1 MKRRGFLQRIGSI
14 LGTAGWTNLAWSG
27 LGGRYYQALATPPSH
42 KLALLVGINKY
53 PESPALSGCLT
64 DVELQRELLIHRFG
78 FLGSD
83 ILTLTEEQASR
94 EFIEAAISDHLI
106 KQVKTDDV
114 VIFHFSGYG
123 TRVQLGDLPGGAN
136 ALIPVDENGSDGS
149 NNTGDNNFANY
160 LLEET
165 LLLLLG
171 LVPTDKVT
179 AVLDTGYYPKTISQ
193 PSGLRFRSLV
203 TPSTKRLNP
212 QELNFLNHL
221 LKGGLPINDGI
232 VKGRGLNIPNGV
244 SSRKNRS
251 VILRASSQ
259 SDQSPGESLFY
270 GFSAGLFTY
279 ALTQYLWEV
288 IPPKT
293 IYIFLSDIN
302 NYIDKLGNRQQPDL
316 LTLTTKEN
324 SPSVLITENFPIEIP
339 SAQGVVT
346 SIDQEG
352 KTAQLWLGGLPPQV
366 WLHYG
371 VNSRFTAVGGEKLIF
386 KSRSGLTA
394 KAQVIAK
401 DTPGNSLQVGQLVQE
416 TVRVLSRN
424 INLMV
429 TLDSG
434 LDRIER
440 VDATSA
446 FSALTRMVNIT
457 LPEGS
462 ADYVFG
468 KLSGLPARYGLFSL
482 GGQLLENTAGE
493 AGELVKV
500 AVQRLIRKFSQ
511 LLAIKL
517 WQLTENQG
525 SSQLS
530 VKVSL
535 EVVSKNLF
543 SQSLSGT
550 ISRRVVWERE
560 TSPVPIQDGTSQK
573 RVADPGTFV
582 PTVPVNSI
590 MVYRVVNFG
599 DRPIY
604 CMLVGLNNHKTPVA
618 FYPWAISSPEN
629 VGDNKPVLEQIVI
642 PPGESLQFPQ
652 NGQGFSWLL
661 PKKSL
666 FCDHQLIF
674 STSPFTKTLSA
685 LASFHNQSTDQQS
698 ISQLFNPLDVT
709 QAILEDLHVASSV
722 IPKSESSVSS
732 TDSYVLDVNNW
743 ASLNFVFQSV

>member
-14 LGTAGWTNLAWSG
+14 LGTAGWINLAWSV
-27 LGGRYYQALATPPSH
+27 LGGRYYQALATPPNR
-42 KLALLVGINKY
+42 KLALLIGINKY
-53 PESPALSGCLT
+53 PESPPLSGCLT

-78 FLGSD
+78 FLSSD

-94 EFIEAAISDHLI
+94 EFIEAAISEHLI
-106 KQVKTDDV
+106 KQVKNDDAV
-114 VIFHFSGYG
+114 VFHFSGYG
-123 TRVQLGDLPGGAN
+123 TRVQLEDLPGGAN
-136 ALIPVDENGSDGS
+136 ALIPVDE
-149 NNTGDNNFANY
+149 TEDNNFANY

-179 AVLDTGYYPKTISQ
+179 AVLDTGYYPRTISQ

-203 TPSTKRLNP
+203 TPLTKRLNP

-221 LKGGLPINDGI
+221 LTGGLSINNGI
-232 VKGRGLNIPNGV
+232 VKGSSLNISNGV
-244 SSRKNRS
+244 SSSQNRS
-251 VILRASSQ
+251 LIIRASSQ
-259 SDQSPGESLFY
+259 PDQSPGESLFY

-293 IYIFLSDIN
+293 IHIVLSDIN
-302 NYIDKLGNRQQPDL
+302 NYIYKLGNRQQPDL

-324 SPSVLITENFPIEIP
+324 SPLITENFPITVP
-339 SAQGVVT
+339 GAQGVVT
-346 SIDQEG
+346 SIDPEG

-366 WLHYG
+366 WLNYG
-371 VNSRFTAVGGEKLIF
+371 VNSRFTAVGGEKLVF

-394 KAQVIAK
+394 KAQVIAQ
-401 DTPGNSLQVGQLVQE
+401 DTTGNSLQVGQLVQE

-429 TLDSG
+429 SLDSG

-446 FSALTRMVNIT
+446 FSALTRMVSIT

-462 ADYVFG
+462 ADYIFG
-468 KLSGLPARYGLFSL
+468 KLSDIPARYGLFSL
-482 GGQLLENTAGE
+482 GGELLENTAGE
-493 AGELVKV
+493 PGELVKV
-500 AVQRLIRKFSQ
+500 AVQRLTRKFSQ
-511 LLAIKL
+511 LLAMKL

-535 EVVSKNLF
+535 EVVNKNLF
-543 SQSLSGT
+543 SQSVT
-550 ISRRVVWERE
+550 ISRHLVWERE
-560 TSPVPIQDGTSQK
+560 TSPASIQNGTNQK
-573 RVADPGTFV
+573 RVADQSAAV

-604 CMLVGLNNHKTPVA
+604 CMLVGLNNHKTSVA
-618 FYPWAISSPEN
+618 FYPWAISSPN
-629 VGDNKPVLEQIVI
+629 VNDNKPELEQIVI
-642 PPGESLQFPQ
+642 APGGSLQFPQ
-652 NGQGFSWLL
+652 NGQSFSWLL

-666 FCDHQLIF
+666 FCEHQLIF
-674 STSPFTKTLSA
+674 STSPFTKTLLA
-685 LASFHNQSTDQQS
+685 LASSHSKSTDSQS

-722 IPKSESSVSS
+722 TPKSESSVSS

>member
-14 LGTAGWTNLAWSG
+14 LGTAGWINLAWSV
-27 LGGRYYQALATPPSH
+27 LGGRYYQALATPPNR
-42 KLALLVGINKY
+42 KLALLIGINKY
-53 PESPALSGCLT
+53 PESPPLSGCLT

-78 FLGSD
+78 FLSSD

-94 EFIEAAISDHLI
+94 EFIEAAISEHLI
-106 KQVKTDDV
+106 KQVKNDDAV
-114 VIFHFSGYG
+114 VFHFSGYG
-123 TRVQLGDLPGGAN
+123 TRVQLEDLPGGAN
-136 ALIPVDENGSDGS
+136 ALIPVDE
-149 NNTGDNNFANY
+149 TEDNNFANY

-179 AVLDTGYYPKTISQ
+179 AVLDTGYYPRTISQ

-203 TPSTKRLNP
+203 TPLTKRLNP

-221 LKGGLPINDGI
+221 LTGGLSINNGI
-232 VKGRGLNIPNGV
+232 VKGSSLNISNGV
-244 SSRKNRS
+244 SSSQNRS
-251 VILRASSQ
+251 LIIRASSQ
-259 SDQSPGESLFY
+259 PDQSPGESLFY

-293 IYIFLSDIN
+293 IHIVLSEIN
-302 NYIDKLGNRQQPDL
+302 NYIYKLGNRQQPDL

-324 SPSVLITENFPIEIP
+324 SPLITENFPITVP
-339 SAQGVVT
+339 GAQGVVT
-346 SIDQEG
+346 SIDPEG

-366 WLHYG
+366 WLNYR
-371 VNSRFTAVGGEKLIF
+371 VNSRFTAVGGEKLVF

-394 KAQVIAK
+394 KAQVIAQ
-401 DTPGNSLQVGQLVQE
+401 DTTGNSLQVGQLVQE
-416 TVRVLSRN
+416 TVRVLSGN
-424 INLMV
+424 INLMIS
-429 TLDSG
+429 LDSG

-446 FSALTRMVNIT
+446 FSALTRMVSIT
-457 LPEGS
+457 LPKGS
-462 ADYVFG
+462 ADYIFG
-468 KLSGLPARYGLFSL
+468 KLSDIPARYGLFSL
-482 GGQLLENTAGE
+482 GGELLENTAGE
-493 AGELVKV
+493 PGELVKV
-500 AVQRLIRKFSQ
+500 AVQRLTRKFSQ
-511 LLAIKL
+511 LLAMKL

-535 EVVSKNLF
+535 EVVNKNLF
-543 SQSLSGT
+543 SQSVT
-550 ISRRVVWERE
+550 ISRHLVWERE
-560 TSPVPIQDGTSQK
+560 TSPASIQNGTNQK
-573 RVADPGTFV
+573 KVADQSAAV

-604 CMLVGLNNHKTPVA
+604 CMLVGLNNHKTSVA
-618 FYPWAISSPEN
+618 FYPWAISSPN
-629 VGDNKPVLEQIVI
+629 VNDNKPELEQIVI
-642 PPGESLQFPQ
+642 APGGSLQFPQ
-652 NGQGFSWLL
+652 NGQSFSWLL

-666 FCDHQLIF
+666 FCEHQLIF
-674 STSPFTKTLSA
+674 STSPFTKTLLA
-685 LASFHNQSTDQQS
+685 LASSHSKSTDPQS

-722 IPKSESSVSS
+722 TPKSESSVSS

>member
-1 MKRRGFLQRIGSI
+1 MKRRGFLQRIASI

-27 LGGRYYQALATPPSH
+27 LGGQYYQALATPPSH
-42 KLALLVGINKY
+42 KLALLIGINNY
-53 PESPALSGCLT
+53 PESPPLSGCLT
-64 DVELQRELLIHRFG
+64 DVELQKELLIHRFG
-78 FLGSD
+78 FLSSD

-94 EFIEAAISDHLI
+94 EFIEAAISEHLI
-106 KQVKTDDV
+106 KQVKTDDAV
-114 VIFHFSGYG
+114 VFHFSGYG
-123 TRVQLGDLPGGAN
+123 TRVQLEDLPGGAH
-136 ALIPVDENGSDGS
+136 ALIPVDESASDGS
-149 NNTGDNNFANY
+149 NHTEDNNFANY

-203 TPSTKRLNP
+203 TPPTKRLNP

-221 LKGGLPINDGI
+221 LRGGLPINNGI
-232 VKGRGLNIPNGV
+232 AKGV
-244 SSRKNRS
+244 SSSKNES
-251 VILRASSQ
+251 IILRASSQ
-259 SDQSPGESLFY
+259 PDQSPGESLFY

-293 IYIFLSDIN
+293 IHILLSEIN
-302 NYIDKLGNRQQPDL
+302 NHIYKLGNRQQPDL

-324 SPSVLITENFPIEIP
+324 FPSVLITENFPLETTG
-339 SAQGVVT
+339 AQGVVT

-366 WLHYG
+366 WLNYG
-371 VNSRFTAVGGEKLIF
+371 VNSRFATVGGEQLVF
-386 KSRSGLTA
+386 KSSSGLTA
-394 KAQVIAK
+394 KAQIIRKEAQ
-401 DTPGNSLQVGQLVQE
+401 TGNSLQIGQLVQE

-424 INLMV
+424 INLTV
-429 TLDSG
+429 ALDSA
-434 LDRIER
+434 LERIER

-446 FSALTRMVNIT
+446 FSALTRIVNIT
-457 LPEGS
+457 SPERG
-462 ADYVFG
+462 ADYIFG
-468 KLSGLPARYGLFSL
+468 KLSNLPARYGLFSL
-482 GGQLLENTAGE
+482 GGELLESSTGE
-493 AGELVKV
+493 PGELVKV
-500 AVQRLIRKFSQ
+500 AVQRLIRNFSQ

-517 WQLTENQG
+517 WRLTENQG

-543 SQSLSGT
+543 SQSGT
-550 ISRRVVWERE
+550 ISRHLVWERE
-560 TSPVPIQDGTSQK
+560 TSPVSLQDGTSQK
-573 RVADPGTFV
+573 RFADQSAAV

-618 FYPWAISSPEN
+618 FYPWAISSPN
-629 VGDNKPVLEQIVI
+629 VTDNQPELEQIVI
-642 PPGESLQFPQ
+642 APGGSLQFPQ
-652 NGQGFSWLL
+652 NGQSFSWLL

-666 FCDHQLIF
+666 FCEHQLIF
-674 STSPFTKTLSA
+674 STSPFTKTLLA
-685 LASFHNQSTDQQS
+685 LASSYNKSTDQQS
-698 ISQLFNPLDVT
+698 ISELFNPLDVT

-722 IPKSESSVSS
+722 SS

-743 ASLNFVFQSV
+743 ASINFVFQSV

>member
-14 LGTAGWTNLAWSG
+14 LGTAGWINLAWSV
-27 LGGRYYQALATPPSH
+27 LGGRYYQALATPPNR
-42 KLALLVGINKY
+42 KLALLIGINKY
-53 PESPALSGCLT
+53 PESPPLSGCLT

-78 FLGSD
+78 FLSSD

-94 EFIEAAISDHLI
+94 EFIEAAISEHLI
-106 KQVKTDDV
+106 KQVKNDDAV
-114 VIFHFSGYG
+114 VFHFSGYG
-123 TRVQLGDLPGGAN
+123 TRVQLEDLPGGAN
-136 ALIPVDENGSDGS
+136 ALIPVDE
-149 NNTGDNNFANY
+149 TEDNNFANY

-179 AVLDTGYYPKTISQ
+179 AVLDTGYYPRTISQ

-203 TPSTKRLNP
+203 TPLTKRLNP

-221 LKGGLPINDGI
+221 LTGGLSINNGI
-232 VKGRGLNIPNGV
+232 VKGSSLNISNGV
-244 SSRKNRS
+244 SSSQNRS
-251 VILRASSQ
+251 LIIRASSQ
-259 SDQSPGESLFY
+259 PDQSPGESLFY

-293 IYIFLSDIN
+293 IHIVLSEIN
-302 NYIDKLGNRQQPDL
+302 NYIYKLGNRQQPDL

-324 SPSVLITENFPIEIP
+324 SPLITENFPITVP
-339 SAQGVVT
+339 GAQGVVT
-346 SIDQEG
+346 SIDPEG

-366 WLHYG
+366 WLNYR
-371 VNSRFTAVGGEKLIF
+371 VNSRFTAVGGEKLVF

-394 KAQVIAK
+394 KAQVIAQ
-401 DTPGNSLQVGQLVQE
+401 DTTGNSLQVGQLVQE
-416 TVRVLSRN
+416 TVRVLSGN
-424 INLMV
+424 INLMIS
-429 TLDSG
+429 LDSG

-446 FSALTRMVNIT
+446 FSALTRMVSIT
-457 LPEGS
+457 LPKGS
-462 ADYVFG
+462 ADYIFG
-468 KLSGLPARYGLFSL
+468 KLSDIPARYGLFSL
-482 GGQLLENTAGE
+482 GGELLENTAGE
-493 AGELVKV
+493 PGELVKV
-500 AVQRLIRKFSQ
+500 AVQRLTRKFSQ
-511 LLAIKL
+511 LLAMKL

-535 EVVSKNLF
+535 EVVNKNLF
-543 SQSLSGT
+543 SQSVT
-550 ISRRVVWERE
+550 ISRHLVWERE
-560 TSPVPIQDGTSQK
+560 TSPASIQNGTNQK
-573 RVADPGTFV
+573 KKVADQSAAV

-604 CMLVGLNNHKTPVA
+604 CMLVGLNNHKTSVA
-618 FYPWAISSPEN
+618 FYPWAISSPN
-629 VGDNKPVLEQIVI
+629 VNDNKPELEQIVI
-642 PPGESLQFPQ
+642 APGGSLQFPQ
-652 NGQGFSWLL
+652 NGQSFSWLL

-666 FCDHQLIF
+666 FCEHQLIF
-674 STSPFTKTLSA
+674 STSPFTKTLLA
-685 LASFHNQSTDQQS
+685 LASSHSKSTDPQS

-722 IPKSESSVSS
+722 TPKSESSVSS

>member
-27 LGGRYYQALATPPSH
+27 LGGQYYQALATPPSH
-42 KLALLVGINKY
+42 KLALLIGINNY
-53 PESPALSGCLT
+53 PESPPLSGCLT
-64 DVELQRELLIHRFG
+64 DVELQKELLIHRFG
-78 FLGSD
+78 FLSSD

-94 EFIEAAISDHLI
+94 EFIEAAISEHLI
-106 KQVKTDDV
+106 KQVKTDDAV
-114 VIFHFSGYG
+114 VFHFSGYG
-123 TRVQLGDLPGGAN
+123 TRVQLEDLPGGAH
-136 ALIPVDENGSDGS
+136 ALIPVDESASDGS
-149 NNTGDNNFANY
+149 NNPEDNNFANY

-203 TPSTKRLNP
+203 TPPTKRLNP

-221 LKGGLPINDGI
+221 LTGGLPINNGI
-232 VKGRGLNIPNGV
+232 AKGV
-244 SSRKNRS
+244 SSSKNGS

-259 SDQSPGESLFY
+259 PDQSPGESLFY

-293 IYIFLSDIN
+293 IHIFLSDIN
-302 NYIDKLGNRQQPDL
+302 NYIYKLGNRQQPDL
-316 LTLTTKEN
+316 LTLNTKEN
-324 SPSVLITENFPIEIP
+324 SPSVLITDLITENFPME
-339 SAQGVVT
+339 SAQGVIT

-371 VNSRFTAVGGEKLIF
+371 VNSRFTAVGGEKLIL

-394 KAQVIAK
+394 KAQVQ
-401 DTPGNSLQVGQLVQE
+401 DTPVNSLKVGQLVQE

-462 ADYVFG
+462 ADYLFG
-468 KLSGLPARYGLFSL
+468 KLSGLPTRYGLFSL
-482 GGQLLENTAGE
+482 GGELLENTAGE
-493 AGELVKV
+493 AGELVKL
-500 AVQRLIRKFSQ
+500 AVQRLTRKFSQ

-517 WQLTENQG
+517 WRLTENQG

-535 EVVSKNLF
+535 EVVTKNLF
-543 SQSLSGT
+543 SQSGT
-550 ISRRVVWERE
+550 ISRHLVWERE
-560 TSPVPIQDGTSQK
+560 TYPVSLQDRTSQK
-573 RVADPGTFV
+573 RVVDQSAAV

-590 MVYRVVNFG
+590 MVYQVVNFG

-618 FYPWAISSPEN
+618 FYPWAISSPEK

-642 PPGESLQFPQ
+642 APGGSLQFPQ
-652 NGQGFSWLL
+652 NGQSFSWLL

-666 FCDHQLIF
+666 FCEHQLIF
-674 STSPFTKTLSA
+674 STSPFTKTLLA
-685 LASFHNQSTDQQS
+685 LASSYSKFTDQQS
-698 ISQLFNPLDVT
+698 ISELFNPLDVT

-722 IPKSESSVSS
+722 TPKSESSVSG
-732 TDSYVLDVNNW
+732 TDSYALDVNNW
-743 ASLNFVFQSV
+743 ASLNFVFQSESV

>member
-1 MKRRGFLQRIGSI
+1 MKRRGFLQRIGST
-14 LGTAGWTNLAWSG
+14 LGTAGWINLAWSV
-27 LGGRYYQALATPPSH
+27 LGGRYYQALATPPNR
-42 KLALLVGINKY
+42 KLAVLIGINKY
-53 PESPALSGCLT
+53 PESSPLSGCLT

-78 FLGSD
+78 FLSSD

-94 EFIEAAISDHLI
+94 EFIQGAISEHLI

-114 VIFHFSGYG
+114 VVFHFSGYG
-123 TRVQLGDLPGGAN
+123 TRVQLEDLPGGAN
-136 ALIPVDENGSDGS
+136 ALIPVDESASDGA
-149 NNTGDNNFANY
+149 NNTEDNNFANY

-171 LVPTDKVT
+171 LVPTDKVI

-221 LKGGLPINDGI
+221 LRGDLPINNGNGI
-232 VKGRGLNIPNGV
+232 N
-244 SSRKNRS
+244 SSRNRS
-251 VILRASSQ
+251 LILRAAQ
-259 SDQSPGESLFY
+259 PDQSPGESLFY

-293 IYIFLSDIN
+293 IHIVLSDIN
-302 NYIDKLGNRQQPDL
+302 NYIYKLGNHQQPDL
-316 LTLTTKEN
+316 LTLNTKEN
-324 SPSVLITENFPIEIP
+324 SPSVLITENFPIEVP
-339 SAQGVVT
+339 GAQGVVT
-346 SIDQEG
+346 SIDPEG

-371 VNSRFTAVGGEKLIF
+371 VNSRFTAVGGEKLIL

-394 KAQVIAK
+394 KVIAQN
-401 DTPGNSLQVGQLVQE
+401 TPGNSLQVGQLVQE

-424 INLMV
+424 IYLMV
-429 TLDSG
+429 TLDSR

-446 FSALTRMVNIT
+446 FSALTRIVNIT

-462 ADYVFG
+462 ADYIFG
-468 KLSGLPARYGLFSL
+468 KLSDLPARYGLFSL
-482 GGQLLENTAGE
+482 GGELLENTAGE
-493 AGELVKV
+493 GGELVKV
-500 AVQRLIRKFSQ
+500 AAQRLTRKFSQ

-517 WQLTENQG
+517 WRLTENQG

-535 EVVSKNLF
+535 EVVNKNLF
-543 SQSLSGT
+543 SQSGT
-550 ISRRVVWERE
+550 ISRHLVWERE
-560 TSPVPIQDGTSQK
+560 TSPVSIQDGTNQK
-573 RVADPGTFV
+573 RVADQSAAV

-618 FYPWAISSPEN
+618 FYSWAISSPN
-629 VGDNKPVLEQIVI
+629 VTDNKPELEQIVI
-642 PPGESLQFPQ
+642 APGGSFQFPQ

-666 FCDHQLIF
+666 FCEHQLIF
-674 STSPFTKTLSA
+674 STSPFTKTLLA
-685 LASFHNQSTDQQS
+685 LASSHNKSTDSQS

-722 IPKSESSVSS
+722 SS

>member
-1 MKRRGFLQRIGSI
+1 MD
-14 LGTAGWTNLAWSG
+14 
-27 LGGRYYQALATPPSH
+27 
-42 KLALLVGINKY
+42 
-53 PESPALSGCLT
+53 E
-64 DVELQRELLIHRFG
+64 
-78 FLGSD
+78 
-83 ILTLTEEQASR
+83 TE
-94 EFIEAAISDHLI
+94 
-106 KQVKTDDV
+106 
-114 VIFHFSGYG
+114 
-123 TRVQLGDLPGGAN
+123 
-136 ALIPVDENGSDGS
+136 
-149 NNTGDNNFANY
+149 DNNFANY

-179 AVLDTGYYPKTISQ
+179 AVLDTGYYPRTISQ

-203 TPSTKRLNP
+203 TPLTKRLNP

-221 LKGGLPINDGI
+221 LTGGLSINNGI
-232 VKGRGLNIPNGV
+232 VKGSSLNISNGV
-244 SSRKNRS
+244 SSSQNRS
-251 VILRASSQ
+251 LIIRASSQ
-259 SDQSPGESLFY
+259 PDQSPGESLFY

-293 IYIFLSDIN
+293 IHIVLSDIN
-302 NYIDKLGNRQQPDL
+302 NYIYKLGNRQQPDL

-324 SPSVLITENFPIEIP
+324 SPLITENFPITVP
-339 SAQGVVT
+339 GAQGVVT
-346 SIDQEG
+346 SIDPEG

-366 WLHYG
+366 WLNYG
-371 VNSRFTAVGGEKLIF
+371 VNSRFTAVGGEKLVF

-394 KAQVIAK
+394 KAQVIAQ
-401 DTPGNSLQVGQLVQE
+401 DTTGNSLQVGQLVQE

-429 TLDSG
+429 SLDSG

-446 FSALTRMVNIT
+446 FSALTRMVSIT

-462 ADYVFG
+462 ADYIFG
-468 KLSGLPARYGLFSL
+468 KLSDIPARYGLFSL
-482 GGQLLENTAGE
+482 GGELLENTAGE
-493 AGELVKV
+493 PGELVKV
-500 AVQRLIRKFSQ
+500 AVQRLTRKFSQ
-511 LLAIKL
+511 LLAMKL

-535 EVVSKNLF
+535 EVVNKNLF
-543 SQSLSGT
+543 SQSVT
-550 ISRRVVWERE
+550 ISRHLVWERE
-560 TSPVPIQDGTSQK
+560 TSPASIQNGTNQK
-573 RVADPGTFV
+573 RVADQSAAV

-604 CMLVGLNNHKTPVA
+604 CMLVGLNNHKTSVA
-618 FYPWAISSPEN
+618 FYPWAISSPN
-629 VGDNKPVLEQIVI
+629 VNDNKPELEQIVI
-642 PPGESLQFPQ
+642 APGGSLQFPQ
-652 NGQGFSWLL
+652 NGQSFSWLL

-666 FCDHQLIF
+666 FCEHQLIF
-674 STSPFTKTLSA
+674 STSPFTKTLLA
-685 LASFHNQSTDQQS
+685 LASSHSKSTDPQS

-722 IPKSESSVSS
+722 TPKSESSVSS

>member
-1 MKRRGFLQRIGSI
+1 MKRRGFLQRIGST
-14 LGTAGWTNLAWSG
+14 LGTAGWINLAWSV
-27 LGGRYYQALATPPSH
+27 LGGRYYQALATPPNR
-42 KLALLVGINKY
+42 KLALLIGINKY
-53 PESPALSGCLT
+53 PESPPLSGCLT

-78 FLGSD
+78 FLSSD

-94 EFIEAAISDHLI
+94 EFIEAAISEHLI

-114 VIFHFSGYG
+114 VVFHFSGYG
-123 TRVQLGDLPGGAN
+123 TRVQLEDLPGGAN
-136 ALIPVDENGSDGS
+136 ALIPVDESASDGA
-149 NNTGDNNFANY
+149 NNTEDNNFANY

-179 AVLDTGYYPKTISQ
+179 AVLDAGYYPKTTQ

-221 LKGGLPINDGI
+221 LKGDLPINNGI
-232 VKGRGLNIPNGV
+232 AKGRGLNMPNGV
-244 SSRKNRS
+244 NSSQNRS
-251 VILRASSQ
+251 LIIRAGSQ
-259 SDQSPGESLFY
+259 PDQSPGESLFY

-293 IYIFLSDIN
+293 IHIVLSDIN
-302 NYIDKLGNRQQPDL
+302 NYIYKLGNHQQPDL
-316 LTLTTKEN
+316 LTLNTKEN
-324 SPSVLITENFPIEIP
+324 LPSVLITENFPIEVP
-339 SAQGVVT
+339 GAQGVVT
-346 SIDQEG
+346 SVHPEG

-371 VNSRFTAVGGEKLIF
+371 VNSRFTAVGGEKLIL

-394 KAQVIAK
+394 KAQVIAQN
-401 DTPGNSLQVGQLVQE
+401 TPGNSLQVGQLVQE

-424 INLMV
+424 IYLMV
-429 TLDSG
+429 TLDSR

-446 FSALTRMVNIT
+446 FSALTRIVNIT

-462 ADYVFG
+462 ADYIFG
-468 KLSGLPARYGLFSL
+468 KLSDLPARYGLFSL
-482 GGQLLENTAGE
+482 GGELLENTAGE
-493 AGELVKV
+493 PGELVKV
-500 AVQRLIRKFSQ
+500 AVQRLTRKFSQ

-517 WQLTENQG
+517 WRLTENQG

-535 EVVSKNLF
+535 EVVNKNLF
-543 SQSLSGT
+543 SQSAT
-550 ISRRVVWERE
+550 ILRHLVWERE
-560 TSPVPIQDGTSQK
+560 TSPVSIQGGKNQK
-573 RVADPGTFV
+573 RVADQSAAV

-618 FYPWAISSPEN
+618 FYSWAISSPN
-629 VGDNKPVLEQIVI
+629 VTDNKPELEQIVI
-642 PPGESLQFPQ
+642 APGGSFQFPQ

-666 FCDHQLIF
+666 FCEHQLIF
-674 STSPFTKTLSA
+674 STSPFTKTLLA
-685 LASFHNQSTDQQS
+685 LASSHNKSTDSQS

-722 IPKSESSVSS
+722 TPKSESSVSS
-732 TDSYVLDVNNW
+732 TDSYVLNVNNW

>member
-14 LGTAGWTNLAWSG
+14 LGTGGWINLAWSV
-27 LGGRYYQALATPPSH
+27 LGGRYYQALATPPNR
-42 KLALLVGINKY
+42 KLALLIGINKY
-53 PESPALSGCLT
+53 PESPPLSGCLT

-78 FLGSD
+78 FLSSD

-94 EFIEAAISDHLI
+94 EFIEAAISEHLI
-106 KQVKTDDV
+106 KQVKNDDAV
-114 VIFHFSGYG
+114 VFHFSGYG
-123 TRVQLGDLPGGAN
+123 TRVQLEDLPGGAN
-136 ALIPVDENGSDGS
+136 ALIPVDE
-149 NNTGDNNFANY
+149 TEDNNFANY

-179 AVLDTGYYPKTISQ
+179 AVLDTGYYPRTISQ

-203 TPSTKRLNP
+203 TPLTKRLNP

-221 LKGGLPINDGI
+221 LTGGLSINNGI
-232 VKGRGLNIPNGV
+232 VKGSSLNISNGV
-244 SSRKNRS
+244 SSSQNRS
-251 VILRASSQ
+251 LIIRASSQ
-259 SDQSPGESLFY
+259 PDQSPGESLFY

-293 IYIFLSDIN
+293 IHIVLSDIN
-302 NYIDKLGNRQQPDL
+302 NYIYKLGNRQQPDL

-324 SPSVLITENFPIEIP
+324 SPLITENFPITVP
-339 SAQGVVT
+339 GAQGVVT
-346 SIDQEG
+346 SIDPEG

-366 WLHYG
+366 WLNYG
-371 VNSRFTAVGGEKLIF
+371 VNSRFTAVGGEKLVF

-394 KAQVIAK
+394 KAQLIAQ
-401 DTPGNSLQVGQLVQE
+401 DTTGNSLQVGQLVQE

-429 TLDSG
+429 SLDSG

-446 FSALTRMVNIT
+446 FSALTRMVSIT

-462 ADYVFG
+462 ADYIFG
-468 KLSGLPARYGLFSL
+468 KLSDIPAHYGLFSL
-482 GGQLLENTAGE
+482 GGELLENTAGE
-493 AGELVKV
+493 PGELVKV
-500 AVQRLIRKFSQ
+500 AVQRLTRKFSQ
-511 LLAIKL
+511 LLAMKL

-535 EVVSKNLF
+535 EVVNKNLF
-543 SQSLSGT
+543 SQSVT
-550 ISRRVVWERE
+550 ISRHLVWERE
-560 TSPVPIQDGTSQK
+560 TSPASIQNGTNQK
-573 RVADPGTFV
+573 RVADQSAAV

-604 CMLVGLNNHKTPVA
+604 CMLVGLNNHKTSVA
-618 FYPWAISSPEN
+618 FYPWAISSPN
-629 VGDNKPVLEQIVI
+629 VNDNKPELEQIVI
-642 PPGESLQFPQ
+642 APGGSLQFPQ
-652 NGQGFSWLL
+652 NGQSFSWLL

-674 STSPFTKTLSA
+674 STSPFTKTLLA
-685 LASFHNQSTDQQS
+685 LASSHSKSTDSQS

-722 IPKSESSVSS
+722 TPKSESSVSS

>member
-14 LGTAGWTNLAWSG
+14 LGTAGWINLAWSV
-27 LGGRYYQALATPPSH
+27 LGGRYYQALATPPNR
-42 KLALLVGINKY
+42 KLALLIGINKY
-53 PESPALSGCLT
+53 PESPPLSGCLT

-78 FLGSD
+78 FLSSD

-94 EFIEAAISDHLI
+94 EFIEAAISEHLI
-106 KQVKTDDV
+106 KQVKNDDAV
-114 VIFHFSGYG
+114 VFHFSGYG
-123 TRVQLGDLPGGAN
+123 TRVQLEDLPGGAN
-136 ALIPVDENGSDGS
+136 ALIPVDE
-149 NNTGDNNFANY
+149 TEDNNFANY

-179 AVLDTGYYPKTISQ
+179 AVLDTGYYPRTISQ

-203 TPSTKRLNP
+203 TPLTKRLNP

-221 LKGGLPINDGI
+221 LTGGLSINNGI
-232 VKGRGLNIPNGV
+232 VKGSSLNISNGV
-244 SSRKNRS
+244 SSSQNRS
-251 VILRASSQ
+251 LIIRASSQ
-259 SDQSPGESLFY
+259 PDQSPGESLFY

-293 IYIFLSDIN
+293 IHIVLSDIN
-302 NYIDKLGNRQQPDL
+302 NYIYKLGNRQQPDL

-324 SPSVLITENFPIEIP
+324 SPLITENFPITVP
-339 SAQGVVT
+339 GAQGVVT
-346 SIDQEG
+346 SIDPEG

-366 WLHYG
+366 WLNYG
-371 VNSRFTAVGGEKLIF
+371 VNSRFTAVGGEKLVF

-394 KAQVIAK
+394 KAQVIAQ
-401 DTPGNSLQVGQLVQE
+401 DTTGNSLQVGQLVQE

-429 TLDSG
+429 SLDSG

-446 FSALTRMVNIT
+446 FSALTRMVSIT

-462 ADYVFG
+462 ADYIFG
-468 KLSGLPARYGLFSL
+468 KLSDIPARYGLFSL
-482 GGQLLENTAGE
+482 GGELLENTAGE
-493 AGELVKV
+493 PGELVKV
-500 AVQRLIRKFSQ
+500 AVQRLTRKFSQ
-511 LLAIKL
+511 LLAMKL

-535 EVVSKNLF
+535 EVVNKNLF
-543 SQSLSGT
+543 SQSVT
-550 ISRRVVWERE
+550 ISRHLVWERE
-560 TSPVPIQDGTSQK
+560 TSPASIQNGTNQK
-573 RVADPGTFV
+573 RVADQSAAV

-604 CMLVGLNNHKTPVA
+604 CMLVGLNNHKTSVA
-618 FYPWAISSPEN
+618 FYPWAISSPN
-629 VGDNKPVLEQIVI
+629 VNDNKPELEQIVI
-642 PPGESLQFPQ
+642 APGGSLQFPQ
-652 NGQGFSWLL
+652 NGQSFSWLL

-666 FCDHQLIF
+666 FCEHQLIF
-674 STSPFTKTLSA
+674 STSPFT
-685 LASFHNQSTDQQS
+685 
-698 ISQLFNPLDVT
+698 
-709 QAILEDLHVASSV
+709 
-722 IPKSESSVSS
+722 
-732 TDSYVLDVNNW
+732 
-743 ASLNFVFQSV
+743 